1 VRADRLLS
9 ILLTLQLRG
18 RTTAKAL
25 AEQLEVSERTIYR
38 DVDALSSA
46 GVPVVTERGR
56 AGGLA
61 LLGGYRTELTGLSA
75 GEAEALPFVG
85 LDAAAAALGLE
96 ASAELARLKLFAALP
111 LSSRSR
117 ADRVKECFYLDPAD
131 WYRRAATPPH
141 LRVVAAAAW
150 ANQSIEIDYES
161 WTNRKKRVVDP
172 LGLVLK
178 AGNWYLVAQIPGKRN
193 ATHIFR
199 LESVREARPL
209 ATRFVRPRKFDLAK
223 LWCEEVSRFEASLRR
238 AKATLRVAPS
248 AMWSIDRLG
257 TEAAA
262 AIQAAEVDEQ
272 GWREASIW
280 IEGIAHAAGL
290 LLGFDTDIE
299 VLAPEALRVEIEQRA
314 RRLCALYEK
323 RSSRRPLAAADP

>member
-38 DVDALSSA
+38 DVDALSGA

-61 LLGGYRTELTGLSA
+61 LLGGYRTELTGLSG
-75 GEAEALPFVG
+75 GEAEALPFLG
-85 LDAAAAALGLE
+85 LDAAAAALGLKV
-96 ASAELARLKLFAALP
+96 SAEAARLKVLAALP

-117 ADRVKECFYLDPAD
+117 AGRVQECFYMDPAD
-131 WYRRAATPPH
+131 WYQRAATPPH
-141 LRVVAAAAW
+141 LRVVAAAVW
-150 ANQSIEIDYES
+150 ESQSIEIDYES
-161 WTNRKKRVVDP
+161 WTNRKQRVVDP

-178 AGNWYLVAQIPGKRN
+178 GGNWYLVGQTPGKSN
-193 ATHIFR
+193 THIFR
-199 LESVREARPL
+199 LENVRAARPL
-209 ATRFVRPRKFDLAK
+209 TTRFARPKSFDLAK
-223 LWCEEVSRFEASLRR
+223 LWRTEVSRFEASLRQS
-238 AKATLRVAPS
+238 KATLRVAPS

-257 TEAAA
+257 AEAAE
-262 AIQAAEVDEQ
+262 AIQAAQPDER

-280 IEGIAHAAGL
+280 IEGISHAAGL
-290 LLGFDTDIE
+290 LLGFATDIE
-299 VLAPEALRVEIEQRA
+299 VLAPEALRREVQQRA
-314 RRLCALYEK
+314 RRVCALYDELK
-323 RSSRRPLAAADP
+323 